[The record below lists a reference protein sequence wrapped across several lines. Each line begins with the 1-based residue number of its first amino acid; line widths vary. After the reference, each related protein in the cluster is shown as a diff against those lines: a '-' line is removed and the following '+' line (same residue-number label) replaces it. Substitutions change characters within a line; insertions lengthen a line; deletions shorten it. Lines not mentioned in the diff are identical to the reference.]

1 MDLKFF
7 ENDIFGQFFNI
18 NINKIVWIFFN
29 IKEYFPKSSQK
40 VGRCGLCY
48 HVCTLDLF
56 GCFICNKKIGFI
68 AIVSW
73 ECARRKWW
81 SLYS

>member
-29 IKEYFPKSSQK
+29 IKEDFFKNILRIFPKK
-40 VGRCGLCY
+40 
-48 HVCTLDLF
+48 
-56 GCFICNKKIGFI
+56 
-68 AIVSW
+68 
-73 ECARRKWW
+73 
-81 SLYS
+81 